1 MQNTDWK
8 LLWKVDKD
16 DDDIEFSSPSSTTQL
31 PRTHTDIVEDMLT
44 QLTKVE
50 GYSQILQ
57 EEFGGQ
63 HARDGRRIQTDSG
76 DNDDLQTV
84 VEKFTIDAEEK
95 APYVATD
102 LSAHVVF
109 VSESYFFLSYATDT
123 QSTACIIKCTV
134 IKFYAQDG
142 ESPLEAEPKKPKYYR
157 VALEILTTERT

>member
-1 MQNTDWK
+1 MQKTDWK

-16 DDDIEFSSPSSTTQL
+16 EDDTEFSSPNSATQL

-63 HARDGRRIQTDSG
+63 CAQDGRHIQADSG

-84 VEKFTIDAEEK
+84 VEKFTFDAEEK
-95 APYVATD
+95 APYAAAD

-109 VSESYFFLSYATDT
+109 VSESYGSDT
-123 QSTACIIKCTV
+123 QCPAYILHHLCTFMLRMVNLPWRQSQRNQSTTMLHLR
-134 IKFYAQDG
+134 
-142 ESPLEAEPKKPKYYR
+142 S
-157 VALEILTTERT
+157 

>member
-16 DDDIEFSSPSSTTQL
+16 EDNIEFSSPNSATQL
-31 PRTHTDIVEDMLT
+31 SRTHTDIVEDMLT

-63 HARDGRRIQTDSG
+63 HAQDRRCIQADSG
-76 DNDDLQTV
+76 DSDDLQTV
-84 VEKFTIDAEEK
+84 VEKFTIDVEEK
-95 APYVATD
+95 APYVAAD

-109 VSESYFFLSYATDT
+109 VSES
-123 QSTACIIKCTV
+123 
-134 IKFYAQDG
+134 
-142 ESPLEAEPKKPKYYR
+142 
-157 VALEILTTERT
+157 